1 MSSGARDAT
10 PKHDGIAELP
20 AVVVGGMSY
29 SPDQNTISTMT
40 VRELARHRPV
50 LHISSEAHGSVL
62 RRLQGRAAH
71 LSASQLARIVF
82 DSTRPRRVEERLW
95 VAPVRGLPAIGPLW
109 APEPMRRRNVRLLG
123 DVIRAWLDDR
133 GASSCVMA
141 FYWWSLPE
149 LVAEVPNVA
158 SIYDCIDD
166 HAALPG
172 SYATNETVE
181 RLEGRLLDAVDSSYV
196 VSPALLPAREAPR
209 RRVTVLR
216 SPFDLTLFRALE
228 RDGLEPPPRVRSL
241 PRPIVGYLGALGTRM
256 DWELLVEV
264 TARRPS
270 WSFVFA
276 GGDPRS
282 APAELNRPNVTFIP
296 AMPYPQGMAVAS
308 CFDVGTIPFV
318 EGRFSRGNSSLKLLD
333 YMAYGMPVVS
343 APLPDTMRV
352 AESNPGLLALAEGP
366 DQWLGQLERA
376 LAEPASSP
384 GRAARLAYVQ
394 EQSAERRVARML
406 EEALTPV

>member
-1 MSSGARDAT
+1 MAPGARQTA
-10 PKHDGIAELP
+10 DGRDGLAELP

-71 LSASQLARIVF
+71 LSAAQLARIVF
-82 DSTRPRRVEERLW
+82 DHTRPRRVEEHLW
-95 VAPVRGLPAIGPLW
+95 LAPVRGLPAIGPLW
-109 APEPMRRRNVRLLG
+109 APEPMRRRNVRVLG
-123 DVIRAWLDDR
+123 DVIRQWLSDL
-133 GASSCVMA
+133 GARSCVMVH
-141 FYWWSLPE
+141 YWWSLPE
-149 LVAEVPNVA
+149 LVEEVPNDV

-172 SYATNETVE
+172 SYAGHDMVA
-181 RLEGRLLDAVDSSYV
+181 RLEGRLLDAVDCSYV
-196 VSPALLPAREAPR
+196 VSPALLGEREASG
-209 RRVTVLR
+209 RRVAVLR
-216 SPFDLTLFRALE
+216 SPFDLTLFRQLQ
-228 RDGLEPPPRVRSL
+228 RGGLAPPPQVRSL

-256 DWELLVEV
+256 DWELLIEL
-264 TARRPS
+264 TARRPN

-276 GGDPRS
+276 GGDPGS
-282 APAELNRPNVTFIP
+282 APAELKRPNVTFLS
-296 AMPYPQGMAVAS
+296 AMPYPQGMGVAS

-352 AESNPGLLALAEGP
+352 AESRPGLLALAEGP
-366 DQWLGQLERA
+366 DEWLQRLELA
-376 LAEPASSP
+376 LAEERTAPE
-384 GRAARLAYVQ
+384 RQARLEYVE

-406 EEALTPV
+406 DGALAPA